1 MKDNKKIIKL
11 VEDLYFEYDRMS
23 SSGKETLDK
32 ISTLLGINVE
42 DDIDAMVQ
50 ELLDMGCPKES
61 LGNYL
66 TEADYEAYLA
76 KGAV

>member
-66 TEADYEAYLA
+66 TKVDYEAYLA